1 MVCGIRRAL
10 VGPVSLEMIV
20 MSYIREPRHTK
31 EEYEKYAPTE
41 YRRIEII
48 LKAAVYVAVP
58 FAGIAIYAWFNE
70 GNVSEVF
77 FWVLGILLL
86 LIIVAG
92 ILIQGMSGIMDI
104 SVDDAIAKEREVLH
118 TKVSQMQNDIKSIEA
133 RVRDIKAKGHVVMA
147 GAGSTVIIG
156 SDISNSF
163 NDMKKEDPVLAE
175 AMATIAGAIE
185 KSGNKDAGLAWTR
198 FTKEVLGERDKTI
211 LSALWDK
218 VVKHVPEIVNLVES
232 AAKIAT
238 LVS

>member
-1 MVCGIRRAL
+1 
-10 VGPVSLEMIV
+10 
-20 MSYIREPRHTK
+20 MSHIREPRHTK

-41 YRRIEII
+41 YRRIEIMMNI
-48 LKAAVYVAVP
+48 AVYLAVL
-58 FAGIAIYAWFNE
+58 FVGIAIYAWFNE
-70 GNVSEVF
+70 GNVSQVF
-77 FWVLGILLL
+77 FWVLGILFLL
-86 LIIVAG
+86 FSAMG
-92 ILIQGMSGIMDI
+92 ILGQVMGAIIDS

-118 TKVSQMQNDIKSIEA
+118 TKVSQMQNDIRSIEA

-218 VVKHVPEIVNLVES
+218 VVKLVPEIANLVES
-232 AAKIAT
+232 AAKLAT
-238 LVS
+238 LFS